1 MADHYLTGVKRGDL
15 LVATPK
21 LNSMPWRR
29 SVVFIT
35 ESNKETVMG
44 TILNRP
50 TMMTTLDATD
60 VSVPQTQIFMG
71 GPISTNALFMLH
83 TSDWRSSNTLDITD
97 SWGVSSDD
105 FMFDKLAQ
113 GEEPTWYRFYMGC
126 AGWHPEQLQHEIAQG
141 AWMTLERPSFATLTE
156 DPTQLWQACVDS
168 VSQNMF
174 SSYI

>member
-35 ESNKETVMG
+35 ESSKQTVMG

-50 TMMTTLDATD
+50 TMMTTRDATD
-60 VSVPQTQIFMG
+60 VAVRETQIFMG

-83 TSDWRSSNTLDITD
+83 TSDWQSSNTLDITD

-141 AWMTLERPSFATLTE
+141 AWMTLERPSFGTLTE
-156 DPTQLWQACVDS
+156 EPTQLWQACVDS